1 MVLLRKGKGMV
12 VVAHDEV
19 TEYCAVGG
27 RLCQNADLSMAK
39 SIQNHNLRILN
50 NSNPGLRNTMIA
62 YHAFWR
68 PCHLS
73 SGGLKSASVTRGV
86 RPASYS
92 SAAGTATIRRSCVL
106 EPYQDC
112 RRGPFIE
119 RMDSMARPTQY
130 HRFS

>member
-39 SIQNHNLRILN
+39 SIQNHNLRIPN

-62 YHAFWR
+62 YHV
-68 PCHLS
+68 S
-73 SGGLKSASVTRGV
+73 ISA
-86 RPASYS
+86 PAHFQR
-92 SAAGTATIRRSCVL
+92 AIRRSSSKKL
-106 EPYQDC
+106 N
-112 RRGPFIE
+112 RN
-119 RMDSMARPTQY
+119 T
-130 HRFS
+130 